1 MRRYVM
7 LSATL
12 LTVLTT
18 GHLPAQTETNQTP
31 VLAPTVQLSPA
42 EQDFDEIVRN
52 FEKRLTEAG
61 SFTADVVSQWETAGG
76 GDAKGTNVFRVA
88 VQAGGKLRVE
98 AGSAEAGEAQFVCVS
113 DGRGITRLLRSAKLY
128 SQHEAATTLDE
139 LQHDSMTLQSLAG
152 SGVEF
157 LVRPQ
162 FRAQLIAQIRSV
174 EDAGREKIDNV
185 DTRHFRLTLLDK
197 QVYDLWFTTGEQPVL
212 TRLVTTTAIPIDSE
226 RVIRLTTTG
235 AFKWQ
240 VGVKHPEGTFA
251 LEIPAGARRVNDLL
265 AALQEGDIGQLLGQ
279 PAPALELTSLQGTP
293 INLAQHLGKNV
304 VVLVFWASWC
314 APSTDRM
321 GSLNEFVAACEKAG
335 AAVYAI
341 NLREDRDVVSKTVA
355 DRGFQGTVLL
365 DPQEKAVQ
373 AYRISALP
381 VTVMIGKDGTV
392 QAYQL
397 GSGDQS
403 RERIRADVA
412 ALIAGKTLVPKGP

>member
-1 MRRYVM
+1 MASGR
-7 LSATL
+7 
-12 LTVLTT
+12 
-18 GHLPAQTETNQTP
+18 
-31 VLAPTVQLSPA
+31 
-42 EQDFDEIVRN
+42 
-52 FEKRLTEAG
+52 EA
-61 SFTADVVSQWETAGG
+61 SGG
-76 GDAKGTNVFRVA
+76 N
-88 VQAGGKLRVE
+88 LRV
-98 AGSAEAGEAQFVCVS
+98 G
-113 DGRGITRLLRSAKLY
+113 DPGR
-128 SQHEAATTLDE
+128 
-139 LQHDSMTLQSLAG
+139 
-152 SGVEF
+152 
-157 LVRPQ
+157 
-162 FRAQLIAQIRSV
+162 
-174 EDAGREKIDNV
+174 
-185 DTRHFRLTLLDK
+185 
-197 QVYDLWFTTGEQPVL
+197 
-212 TRLVTTTAIPIDSE
+212 
-226 RVIRLTTTG
+226 
-235 AFKWQ
+235 
-240 VGVKHPEGTFA
+240 
-251 LEIPAGARRVNDLL
+251 ARRVNDLL

-341 NLREDRDVVSKTVA
+341 NLGEDRDVVSKTVA

>member
-1 MRRYVM
+1 M
-7 LSATL
+7 
-12 LTVLTT
+12 
-18 GHLPAQTETNQTP
+18 
-31 VLAPTVQLSPA
+31 
-42 EQDFDEIVRN
+42 
-52 FEKRLTEAG
+52 
-61 SFTADVVSQWETAGG
+61 
-76 GDAKGTNVFRVA
+76 
-88 VQAGGKLRVE
+88 
-98 AGSAEAGEAQFVCVS
+98 
-113 DGRGITRLLRSAKLY
+113 
-128 SQHEAATTLDE
+128 
-139 LQHDSMTLQSLAG
+139 
-152 SGVEF
+152 
-157 LVRPQ
+157 
-162 FRAQLIAQIRSV
+162 
-174 EDAGREKIDNV
+174 

-279 PAPALELTSLQGTP
+279 PAPALELTSLQGTQV
-293 INLAQHLGKNV
+293 NLAQHLGKNV

-321 GSLNEFVAACEKAG
+321 GSLNEFVASCEKAG

-392 QAYQL
+392 QAYQTGQQRSVSRAYPSRCGGLDVRQDCLCQKDRNPTISRFPATAIL
-397 GSGDQS
+397 GRMVIRWGQGTARFQS
-403 RERIRADVA
+403 FDCRISLPGQPAVV
-412 ALIAGKTLVPKGP
+412 G